1 MKLKKILMGLLL
13 AVIVF
18 LPAFANV
25 KAEGNKVTVHVFKGK
40 TCHYCQGFLTWA
52 NSLSDS
58 EKEKFELHEY
68 EVWYNETNSA
78 SMSKVATILGD
89 DPTASNFGVPYII
102 IGKKT
107 WNGFSEEATAP
118 EILSAIDEAYNSNE
132 ELYDVI
138 KENNIEVVEEVKAES
153 AEKTN
158 TATIVLM
165 VVLVVIGGAGLLY
178 LVSKSSK

>member
-58 EKEKFELHEY
+58 EKEKFS
-68 EVWYNETNSA
+68 V
-78 SMSKVATILGD
+78 VAQGLKKLGILMAGLD
-89 DPTASNFGVPYII
+89 VVDEKII
-102 IGKKT
+102 
-107 WNGFSEEATAP
+107 
-118 EILSAIDEAYNSNE
+118 EINVTSPCYF
-132 ELYDVI
+132 I
-138 KENNIEVVEEVKAES
+138 KEINERFSTRIDHKINEFLLLENSRVKIC
-153 AEKTN
+153 K
-158 TATIVLM
+158 
-165 VVLVVIGGAGLLY
+165 
-178 LVSKSSK
+178 